1 MWVDIQTRKKLKEA
15 FDAEFLATIER
26 SEKQLILAKH
36 GRRLLALLD
45 DTPLVPGD
53 DRAPYEHGS
62 QARQVLNDAE
72 DDLRDWRPE
81 SDGLKTPVGS
91 GTPEGSAK
99 GKERAVDEDGDAVSP
114 STERD
119 GNDMSDGSGEESGL
133 HDDRSSQADA

>member
-1 MWVDIQTRKKLKEA
+1 M
-15 FDAEFLATIER
+15 
-26 SEKQLILAKH
+26 
-36 GRRLLALLD
+36 D

-53 DRAPYEHGS
+53 GRAPYEHGS

-81 SDGLKTPVGS
+81 SEGLKTPLGR
-91 GTPEGSAK
+91 GTPDGSVK
-99 GKERAVDEDGDAVSP
+99 GKEPAIDEDGEAMSP

-119 GNDMSDGSGEESGL
+119 RNTMSDGLGEESGF

>member
-1 MWVDIQTRKKLKEA
+1 M
-15 FDAEFLATIER
+15 
-26 SEKQLILAKH
+26 
-36 GRRLLALLD
+36 D

-72 DDLRDWRPE
+72 DDLRDWRPDT
-81 SDGLKTPVGS
+81 DGLNTPVGHD
-91 GTPEGSAK
+91 TPDESVK
-99 GKERAVDEDGDAVSP
+99 GKERAVDEDGDVMSP

-119 GNDMSDGSGEESGL
+119 RNTTSDGQGGEGAF